1 MTLAVVGLD
10 QSAEDPIVSEVWLL
24 VRDQEDD
31 LAHALPPAD
40 ARPAGDD
47 LHQGVK
53 TFRYKLSSI
62 WFTKDITG
70 THLTLGHQCSR

>member
-10 QSAEDPIVSEVWLL
+10 QSAEDAIVGEVRLL

-40 ARPAGDD
+40 NIVHCLRPAGDD
-47 LHQGVK
+47 LHQGVE
-53 TFRYKLSSI
+53 T
-62 WFTKDITG
+62 
-70 THLTLGHQCSR
+70 

>member
-40 ARPAGDD
+40 NIVHCLRPAGDD

-53 TFRYKLSSI
+53 ALKFQKSKIIS
-62 WFTKDITG
+62 G
-70 THLTLGHQCSR
+70 